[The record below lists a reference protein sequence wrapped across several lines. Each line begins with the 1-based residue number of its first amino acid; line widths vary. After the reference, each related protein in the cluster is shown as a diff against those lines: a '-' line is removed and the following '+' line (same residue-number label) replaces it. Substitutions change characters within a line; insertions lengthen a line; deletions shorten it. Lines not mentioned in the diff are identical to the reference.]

1 MQTRLTLQRPL
12 LALIIVGYLV
22 LGGLYAARTPA
33 WQVPDEPA
41 HYNYIAQVAG
51 GALPVLEVGDW
62 DNDYLEAIKSSG
74 FKPDAIGNRLGT
86 IQYED
91 HQPPLYYILAAPVF
105 SLTGGQLF
113 PLRLFSVLIGALVVL
128 SAYATVAALF
138 PGQPYLA
145 LGTAAFVAFLPQHLA
160 MMAGVNNDCL
170 TELIVGL
177 TLFACVR
184 WLRGGANAG
193 RAERNNALLLG
204 LLLGLGFL
212 TKTTAYMLVFVVAAA
227 LLLRA
232 RRERWMPARVL
243 RIFAVIAIPAALLG
257 GAWWLRNVGVY
268 GVPDVLGLR
277 RHDAV
282 VVGQQ
287 RTAEFI
293 TVKGTGQYLI
303 DAVQTTF
310 ESFWGRF
317 GWMGVPWPRNIVTLL
332 VFFNVFALMGAS
344 VAFVQFRALVSPVQ
358 RDGLLVL
365 ALTALLALL
374 LFIYY
379 NLSFVQFQG
388 RYLFTALIPFG
399 LYFTA
404 ALAGWGSLVQG
415 KAARWLL
422 IVGGGAL
429 LAAFAA
435 YTLFRIIIPAL
446 AR

>member
-268 GVPDVLGLR
+268 SVPDVLGLR

>member
-1 MQTRLTLQRPL
+1 VQTRLTLQRPL